1 MLIYLPHYRHYL
13 RRQLPLLLTGLSHPR
28 HQLRRELSFV
38 HDHVLTKI
46 LTVDLAGCLLRW
58 RVSDHVALLE
68 CFRRHILIV
77 HKALGRLRRALLRRY
92 ARNYLD
98 WRISSQLRREV
109 ALFDNSELLL
119 TRLVLLI
126 LPQLSWRSGEY
137 LLRSESGAR
146 RQLN

>member
-1 MLIYLPHYRHYL
+1 M
-13 RRQLPLLLTGLSHPR
+13 
-28 HQLRRELSFV
+28 

-68 CFRRHILIV
+68 CFRRHILVV

-92 ARNYLD
+92 AGNYLD

-109 ALFDNSELLL
+109 ALFNNSELLL
-119 TRLVLLI
+119 TRLVLRLLI